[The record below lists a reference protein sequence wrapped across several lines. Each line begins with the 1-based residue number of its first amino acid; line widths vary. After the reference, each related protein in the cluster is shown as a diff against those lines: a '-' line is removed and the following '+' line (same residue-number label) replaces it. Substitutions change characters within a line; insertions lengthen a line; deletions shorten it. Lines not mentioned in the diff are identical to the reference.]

1 MWPDWVICESS
12 YQQVFSQR
20 GPKYFVTFWT
30 ILKNIIKV
38 QTYVAMF
45 WTLSAKLGNFLI
57 QHPVT
62 LPSTHCCRLWIKIST
77 HKNWIFIL
85 MLLWR
90 NFLHIYSTSK
100 FIYLLNFL
108 FNLFSRR
115 SVLCHIHSF
124 ANPLLWAIFVQKW
137 KCEFAHIL
145 ALNRTLEA
153 ME

>member
-62 LPSTHCCRLWIKIST
+62 LPSTHCRRHIVVDFELKSRHIKTGFLFWCCCGEIFCISIPPQ
-77 HKNWIFIL
+77 NL
-85 MLLWR
+85 
-90 NFLHIYSTSK
+90 
-100 FIYLLNFL
+100 FIYLTFCLIYFQG
-108 FNLFSRR
+108 
-115 SVLCHIHSF
+115 VLYFATFIHS
-124 ANPLLWAIFVQKW
+124 Q
-137 KCEFAHIL
+137 IL
-145 ALNRTLEA
+145 YFELFLSKNENVNLRTF
-153 ME
+153 